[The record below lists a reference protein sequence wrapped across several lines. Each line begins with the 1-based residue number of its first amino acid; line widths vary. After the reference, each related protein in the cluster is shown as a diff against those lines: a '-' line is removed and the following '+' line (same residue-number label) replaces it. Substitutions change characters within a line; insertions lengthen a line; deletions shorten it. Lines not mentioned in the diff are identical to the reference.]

1 METSPSTAY
10 AFADVLVEPRHFRI
24 LKSGQ
29 VQTVEPR
36 AFDVLMFLIEH
47 RDRVV
52 DKQELFDEIWKQ
64 SFVTDSALAQEI
76 KNIRRAIGD
85 DGKSPRYIETV
96 RKHGYRFIAEVEQV
110 TANRRSHETALRRT
124 RLVVLPFVN
133 LDGDSEKEYLS
144 DAFTEELITE
154 LAALAPE
161 EVLVIARTTAMHYKH
176 TQKQVAQICG
186 ELNVD
191 YLIEG
196 SVRHEEEHIA
206 ISLQLIRAND
216 QMHLLSRRYESDSQ
230 TFFNLRTTMAEAVAK
245 QIGIASRGNRAS
257 ERAKHKPTTD
267 TVAYDFY
274 LKGRSHILNET
285 PEGFAKAKE
294 CFEKAIA
301 RDPNFALAYDGLAE
315 LYWYLG
321 FMGVAPAKDVQTPG
335 MFYATYALELDPTL
349 AETHALLSHYRKELA
364 FDWAEV
370 KREID
375 IARKLDPESPVVRVR
390 CAIGWLLVECR
401 LEEAAREIEKA
412 LESDPMSTF
421 SRAWLAC
428 VLWLN
433 REYDRAIEQARMI
446 MKFDPQVYMGYWMLG
461 MVYREKGRFK
471 EAIEALRTAVELS
484 GGLPLIVGWLGLA
497 LGQGGQIGEA
507 RAVLDQLHE
516 IAKTTYVPPT
526 SFAWTYLGLGEIDE
540 AFVWLDRAVDGRD
553 HMLVPI
559 KSYPFFDSIREDPR
573 YLSLLRKMNFATEGP
588 GTNYRAMAD
597 SRAAMN

>member
-1 METSPSTAY
+1 METFPLTAY

-29 VQTVEPR
+29 AQTIEPR

-52 DKQELFDEIWKQ
+52 EKQELFDEIWKQ

-85 DGKSPRYIETV
+85 PGKCPRFIETV
-96 RKHGYRFIAEVEQV
+96 RKHGYRFIGQVEQV
-110 TANRRSHETALRRT
+110 PSTRETQGTKST
-124 RLVVLPFVN
+124 RARMVVLPFLN
-133 LDGDSEKEYLS
+133 LDGNPDQEYLS
-144 DAFTEELITE
+144 DAVTEELITE
-154 LAALAPE
+154 LAALAPSE
-161 EVLVIARTTAMHYKH
+161 LLVIARTTAMHYKH
-176 TQKQVAQICG
+176 TQQAAAQICS
-186 ELNVD
+186 ELSVD
-191 YLIEG
+191 YLVEG
-196 SVRHEEEHIA
+196 SVHHEDDHIA
-206 ISLQLIRAND
+206 VSLQLIRAND

-245 QIGIASRGNRAS
+245 QVGIASRGNRAS
-257 ERAKHKPTTD
+257 ERAKRKPTTD

-285 PEGFAKAKE
+285 PEGIAKAKE

-364 FDWAEV
+364 FDWGEV

-390 CAIGWLLVECR
+390 YAAGWLLVECR

-412 LESDPMSTF
+412 LESDPLSTF
-421 SRAWLAC
+421 FRAWLAC

-446 MKFDPQVYMGYWMLG
+446 VKFDPQVYMGYWMLG
-461 MVYREKGRFK
+461 MVCREQGRFK
-471 EAIEALRTAVELS
+471 EAIEAQRRALELS
-484 GGLPLIVGWLGLA
+484 GGLPLILGWLGLA
-497 LGQGGQIGEA
+497 LGQPGEIKEA
-507 RAVLDQLHE
+507 REVLDQLHE
-516 IAKTTYVPPT
+516 ISKTSYVPPT
-526 SFAWTYLGLGEIDE
+526 SFAWTYFGLGEIDE

-553 HMLVPI
+553 HMMVPI

-573 YLSLLRKMNFATEGP
+573 YLALLRKMNFDTEGP
-588 GTNYRAMAD
+588 GTNLTTA
-597 SRAAMN
+597 RAAQSDQ